1 VKSFVLRR
9 VLQFVPVFFLLTFFV
24 FFLLRVAPGDAAR
37 IRLSEQGRDLDRE
50 EIARERRALGLDRPL
65 MYQYAAWLGRVVR
78 GDFGVS
84 MVTDE
89 NIKDEITRR
98 WTMTV
103 LLSLPSVLIALL
115 FALPLGII
123 AAVNESRPIDTITKI
138 FSIVFHSVPSFCTG
152 LLAILLFSVYLGLLP
167 SFGAGSVRHMILP
180 CAVITISTA
189 AFYTRFIRG
198 LFLEEFSKDYVR
210 AERARGVSLKTI
222 IFRNALK
229 NAALPLVTSFG
240 MSLALTLGGQAVV
253 EKVFSWPGMGSYLID
268 RILRRDYP
276 AVEAACLLYV
286 FLFSGINLAADLLC
300 AVLDPKIRRGEQN
313 NNARGGFL

>member
-1 VKSFVLRR
+1 
-9 VLQFVPVFFLLTFFV
+9 VLQFVPVFFLLTFLI
-24 FFLLRVAPGDAAR
+24 FFLLRIAPGDAAR
-37 IRLSEQGRDLDRE
+37 IRLFERGRDLGRE
-50 EIARERRALGLDRPL
+50 EIEQERHALGLDRPVL
-65 MYQYAAWLGRVVR
+65 YQYAVWLGHVVR

-84 MVTDE
+84 IVTDE
-89 NIKDEITRR
+89 NIKDEIGRR
-98 WTMTV
+98 WAMTL
-103 LLSLPSVLIALL
+103 LLSLPSVLIAFFL
-115 FALPLGII
+115 ALPLGII
-123 AAVNESRPIDTITKI
+123 SAVNESRFIDTITKI

-167 SFGAGSVRHMILP
+167 SFGSGNIRHMILP
-180 CAVITISTA
+180 CAVIIISTT

-198 LFLEEFSKDYVR
+198 LFLEEFSKDYIR
-210 AERARGVSLKTI
+210 AERARGVPIATI

-229 NAALPLVTSFG
+229 NAALPLITSFS

-286 FLFSGINLAADLLC
+286 FLFSGVNLAADMLC
-300 AVLDPKIRRGEQN
+300 AALDPKIRRSERKRDNDVQSGS
-313 NNARGGFL
+313 L